1 MSRDQIPLNSVDRH
15 VGARLRARRL
25 FVQMSEEWL
34 AGFLGISEDQLCAI
48 EEGRARLSCEDLL
61 HVADLIRVTE
71 AYFFQGF
78 GVKGLAGGDPVVK
91 TSWVRDVDRWF
102 RDHVSPHEGLFLRV
116 ARRMTGNLETAR
128 DLVQDAYA
136 AVLTGE
142 RWRSVENPRAFVRK
156 AITNLAL
163 DGLRRQK
170 VVPMVQFADTELSA
184 LADVSPDASQ
194 SLSDRESLRLVLAAI
209 EKLPGQCRQIFI
221 MRRID
226 DVPPAEIAERLGIG
240 IGTVKSQLARG
251 MVELHKYLENHR
263 KAVDLKVWVA
273 RRASEETLD
282 RTLKDR
288 KR

>member
-1 MSRDQIPLNSVDRH
+1 
-15 VGARLRARRL
+15 
-25 FVQMSEEWL
+25 MSEEWL

-48 EEGRARLSCEDLL
+48 EEGRARLSYEDLL
-61 HVADLIRVTE
+61 QVADLIRVTE
-71 AYFFQGF
+71 AYFFHGF
-78 GVKGLAGGDPVVK
+78 GVKAPPGGDPVVK

-170 VVPMVQFADTELSA
+170 VVPMEQFADTEMSA
-184 LADVSPDASQ
+184 LADVSPDACQ

-209 EKLPGQCRQIFI
+209 EKLPRQCRQIFI
-221 MRRID
+221 LRRID
-226 DVPPAEIAERLGIG
+226 DLPPAEIASRLGIG

-263 KAVDLKVWVA
+263 KTVDLKVWVA